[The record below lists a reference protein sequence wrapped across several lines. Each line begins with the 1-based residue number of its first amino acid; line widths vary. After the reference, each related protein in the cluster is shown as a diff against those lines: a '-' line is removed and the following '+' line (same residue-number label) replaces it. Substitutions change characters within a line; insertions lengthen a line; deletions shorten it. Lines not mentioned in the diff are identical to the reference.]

1 MLARPRKVIESTE
14 DSKVDVKLSTKFPVA
29 VYDPTAMQPRI
40 IEAYDQT
47 QLDQLLTGGW
57 RILNND

>member
-1 MLARPRKVIESTE
+1 MARPRKVIESTE
-14 DSKVDVKLSTKFPVA
+14 DSLIDVKSSTRFPVA

-40 IEAYDQT
+40 LEAYDQA

>member
-1 MLARPRKVIESTE
+1 MARPRKVIESTE
-14 DSKVDVKLSTKFPVA
+14 DSLIDVKSSARFPVA
-29 VYDPTAMQPRI
+29 VYDPSAMQPRI
-40 IEAYDQT
+40 IEAYDQA